1 LALAL
6 WIFAGVSIMEYVQQ
20 AANRSVGGHDSWIVL
35 GYAAF
40 AIVALAAV
48 YFASGGPGF
57 SETELAMAAVLP

>member
-57 SETELAMAAVLP
+57 SETELAKAAVLP

>member
-1 LALAL
+1 L
-6 WIFAGVSIMEYVQQ
+6 WIFAGVSIMELVQQ
-20 AANRSVGGHDSWIVL
+20 AAIGSVGGYDRRILL

-40 AIVALAAV
+40 AMVALAAI

>member
-1 LALAL
+1 
-6 WIFAGVSIMEYVQQ
+6 MEFVQQ
-20 AANRSVGGHDSWIVL
+20 AAIRSVGGYDRRIVL

-40 AIVALAAV
+40 AMVALAAV